1 MKKAYIYVLIST
13 FLFSSMEISLKLA
26 GSQFNGVQLN
36 FLRFLIGGL
45 ALVPLAVHNMKQRH
59 VTFQKQDIGTFL
71 LTGFVGVVV
80 SMTFFQIAVEVDAAS
95 TVAVLF
101 SSNPIFALIFGYII
115 LHETLTRSNLIAVVV
130 SVIGLLV
137 IVNPA
142 HLTNPLGISLALIA
156 ALTFGLFAIMQR
168 QVGMKRGYD
177 GLTMNTFSFIAGALE
192 LMVIMILSHIQ
203 GVANLFIKNPVMH
216 DFSNIPFFQ
225 GITIH
230 NIILLAYIFLGV
242 TAAGYV
248 LYSLAMEASDVSTAS
263 LVFFIKPAL
272 APILALIILHES
284 IKLNTIIGVV
294 IIVIGSTIMFIGNRY
309 SSKAD
314 TVPYQQETETQKKA

>member
-1 MKKAYIYVLIST
+1 M
-13 FLFSSMEISLKLA
+13 
-26 GSQFNGVQLN
+26 
-36 FLRFLIGGL
+36 
-45 ALVPLAVHNMKQRH
+45 
-59 VTFQKQDIGTFL
+59 
-71 LTGFVGVVV
+71 
-80 SMTFFQIAVEVDAAS
+80 
-95 TVAVLF
+95 
-101 SSNPIFALIFGYII
+101 
-115 LHETLTRSNLIAVVV
+115 
-130 SVIGLLV
+130 
-137 IVNPA
+137 
-142 HLTNPLGISLALIA
+142 
-156 ALTFGLFAIMQR
+156 
-168 QVGMKRGYD
+168 
-177 GLTMNTFSFIAGALE
+177 
-192 LMVIMILSHIQ
+192 
-203 GVANLFIKNPVMH
+203 FIKNPVMH